1 MRMSK
6 KDLSGRVEDLE
17 AQVAA
22 LTARVE
28 ESAVLNQ
35 RFAEL
40 LDVVTELLPAAD
52 PAAVER
58 ARATT
63 SSPRWSCATT
73 PALPAV
79 ARLPPKPGTASSPT
93 RLPSTAMR

>member
-6 KDLSGRVEDLE
+6 KDLAARVDELE

-22 LTARVE
+22 LSARVE
-28 ESAVLNQ
+28 EGAVLNQ

-52 PAAVER
+52 PAKVQAYVDELG
-58 ARATT
+58 
-63 SSPRWSCATT
+63 S
-73 PALPAV
+73 
-79 ARLPPKPGTASSPT
+79 
-93 RLPSTAMR
+93 

>member
-28 ESAVLNQ
+28 EGAVLNQ

-40 LDVVTELLPAAD
+40 LDVVTELLPGAD
-52 PAAVER
+52 VAKVEQYVDELG
-58 ARATT
+58 
-63 SSPRWSCATT
+63 S
-73 PALPAV
+73 
-79 ARLPPKPGTASSPT
+79 
-93 RLPSTAMR
+93 

>member
-17 AQVAA
+17 TQVEV

-28 ESAVLNQ
+28 EGAVLNQ

-52 PAAVER
+52 AAAVEQYVDELG
-58 ARATT
+58 
-63 SSPRWSCATT
+63 S
-73 PALPAV
+73 
-79 ARLPPKPGTASSPT
+79 
-93 RLPSTAMR
+93 

>member
-6 KDLSGRVEDLE
+6 KDLSARVEDPE

-22 LTARVE
+22 LTARAE

-52 PAAVER
+52 PAKVEQYVDELG
-58 ARATT
+58 
-63 SSPRWSCATT
+63 S
-73 PALPAV
+73 
-79 ARLPPKPGTASSPT
+79 
-93 RLPSTAMR
+93 